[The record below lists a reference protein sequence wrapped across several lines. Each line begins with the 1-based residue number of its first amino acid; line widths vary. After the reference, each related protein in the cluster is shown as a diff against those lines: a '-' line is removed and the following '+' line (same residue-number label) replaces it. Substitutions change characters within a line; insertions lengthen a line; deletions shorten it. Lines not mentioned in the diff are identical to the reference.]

1 MNIKK
6 RELIE
11 TINCC
16 GTGKQ
21 CRGDFK
27 WRYSFVLLVF
37 FHPNQIENIDVFY
50 PIEWRIDAGQNLF
63 SVFCPM
69 IFRDV
74 IVYDRILIRKRPLQ
88 IIHRYQNIH
97 RFYRY

>member
-6 RELIE
+6 RELTK

-21 CRGDFK
+21 CRDDFK

-37 FHPNQIENIDVFY
+37 FHSILVENMTHLRFKSYSIYAGRTPFSEYVFV
-50 PIEWRIDAGQNLF
+50 R
-63 SVFCPM
+63 
-69 IFRDV
+69 
-74 IVYDRILIRKRPLQ
+74 
-88 IIHRYQNIH
+88 
-97 RFYRY
+97 

>member
-27 WRYSFVLLVF
+27 WLHSFVLGLILVTVLLVF
-37 FHPNQIENIDVFY
+37 FHLILIENIHVLH
-50 PIEWRIDAGQNLF
+50 PIE
-63 SVFCPM
+63 
-69 IFRDV
+69 
-74 IVYDRILIRKRPLQ
+74 
-88 IIHRYQNIH
+88 
-97 RFYRY
+97 